1 MSDPGRFER
10 ALSLRDPLVRSA
22 VVNIV
27 RCQHR
32 DAAMAML
39 GVVPREER
47 STVARGV
54 VDVGEAPRETGVVL
68 QCFELRF

>member
-10 ALSLRDPLVRSA
+10 ALSLRDRFICSA

-39 GVVPREER
+39 GCPFRTNVN
-47 STVARGV
+47 A
-54 VDVGEAPRETGVVL
+54 
-68 QCFELRF
+68 